1 MKKLIVLVLALV
13 VGITT
18 LCLVNHKE
26 EDYLRIHIRANSNS
40 EYDQQIKYKVK
51 DARANCR

>member
-26 EDYLRIHIRANSNS
+26 EDYLRIHISNS
-40 EYDQQIKYKVK
+40 SYDLVGNFSSHILTV
-51 DARANCR
+51 DE